1 MTIREALRLA
11 AARLEQAGVPDADVD
26 AAYLLASVL
35 KEDTLA
41 MRINGHRELAAPQ
54 RAAFDALCDRRAA
67 REPLQYILGETEF
80 MGLTFHVEPGV
91 LIPRADTEIL
101 VEKALAWMKPGARVL
116 DIGTGSGAIAV
127 SLAKLGRQAQVT
139 AVDVSDRAL
148 EIARQNAK
156 RNGAAV
162 EFVKS
167 DCFSA
172 LKGRK
177 YDMIVSNPP
186 YISEDE
192 MRGLMPEVTREPEL
206 ALFGGAD
213 GLDFYRRISRE
224 APEYLNE
231 GGCLLFE
238 IGWLQKDA
246 VSALVKAHIGEPFAL
261 REEGGRMLKK
271 LDWVHPRMEELGML
285 LSDPA
290 VVQDQEKWRALMR
303 EHSQLEPLDQAV
315 CRYAELED
323 AQKQARALLDDPD
336 MAEMAKEELAELE
349 RRLAATRREIQ
360 LLLLPKD
367 PNAERNVVME
377 IRGGAGGEEAALF
390 GAMLMRM
397 YMRYA
402 ERHGWKTEML
412 EASMTE
418 LGGVK
423 EAVFAIAGEGAFS
436 RLKYESGVHRVQRI
450 PVTESNGKRQT
461 STATV
466 AVLPEAEEVDV
477 KINPDD
483 LRIDV
488 YRASGHGGQYINKT
502 DSAVRITHIPSGIVV
517 TCQDEKSQLKNKEKA
532 MRVLRAR
539 LYEKLQ
545 EEKDAAYA
553 SDRRAQVGTGDRSE
567 RIRTYNFNEGRVTDH
582 RIGKT
587 IYAIDA
593 FVDGDMDDIIDP
605 LIYADQQEQLRAL
618 GQGEW
623 QRG

>member
-1 MTIREALRLA
+1 MQAYQALTTAQDHLA
-11 AARLEQAGVPDADVD
+11 QAKALLE
-26 AAYLLASVL
+26 
-35 KEDTLA
+35 
-41 MRINGHRELAAPQ
+41 
-54 RAAFDALCDRRAA
+54 
-67 REPLQYILGETEF
+67 GET
-80 MGLTFHVEPGV
+80 
-91 LIPRADTEIL
+91 
-101 VEKALAWMKPGARVL
+101 L
-116 DIGTGSGAIAV
+116 DPDFKEMV
-127 SLAKLGRQAQVT
+127 QQ
-139 AVDVSDRAL
+139 
-148 EIARQNAK
+148 E
-156 RNGAAV
+156 
-162 EFVKS
+162 
-167 DCFSA
+167 
-172 LKGRK
+172 
-177 YDMIVSNPP
+177 
-186 YISEDE
+186 ISEKSHD
-192 MRGLMPEVTREPEL
+192 V
-206 ALFGGAD
+206 
-213 GLDFYRRISRE
+213 
-224 APEYLNE
+224 
-231 GGCLLFE
+231 
-238 IGWLQKDA
+238 
-246 VSALVKAHIGEPFAL
+246 
-261 REEGGRMLKK
+261 
-271 LDWVHPRMEELGML
+271 EELENSL
-285 LSDPA
+285 
-290 VVQDQEKWRALMR
+290 K
-303 EHSQLEPLDQAV
+303 
-315 CRYAELED
+315 
-323 AQKQARALLDDPD
+323 
-336 MAEMAKEELAELE
+336 
-349 RRLAATRREIQ
+349 I
-360 LLLLPKD
+360 LLLPKD
-367 PNAERNVVME
+367 VNDGKSVIME
-377 IRGGAGGEEAALF
+377 IRSGAGGEEAALF

-423 EAVFAIAGEGAFS
+423 EAVFAITGEGAFS

>member
-1 MTIREALRLA
+1 MFEKFDWMLARYQELSEAVSQPEIIADQARWQRL
-11 AARLEQAGVPDADVD
+11 
-26 AAYLLASVL
+26 L
-35 KEDTLA
+35 KEHAALEPAVEAYRAYQKTLSD
-41 MRINGHRELAAPQ
+41 LAE
-54 RAAFDALCDRRAA
+54 A
-67 REPLQYILGETEF
+67 RE
-80 MGLTFHVEPGV
+80 
-91 LIPRADTEIL
+91 
-101 VEKALAWMKPGARVL
+101 
-116 DIGTGSGAIAV
+116 
-127 SLAKLGRQAQVT
+127 
-139 AVDVSDRAL
+139 
-148 EIARQNAK
+148 
-156 RNGAAV
+156 
-162 EFVKS
+162 
-167 DCFSA
+167 
-172 LKGRK
+172 
-177 YDMIVSNPP
+177 
-186 YISEDE
+186 
-192 MRGLMPEVTREPEL
+192 
-206 ALFGGAD
+206 
-213 GLDFYRRISRE
+213 
-224 APEYLNE
+224 
-231 GGCLLFE
+231 
-238 IGWLQKDA
+238 
-246 VSALVKAHIGEPFAL
+246 
-261 REEGGRMLKK
+261 ML
-271 LDWVHPRMEELGML
+271 
-285 LSDPA
+285 
-290 VVQDQEKWRALMR
+290 
-303 EHSQLEPLDQAV
+303 SQ
-315 CRYAELED
+315 
-323 AQKQARALLDDPD
+323 PD
-336 MAEMAKEELAELE
+336 MAELAQDEVNRLEAEKQRQEYEL
-349 RRLAATRREIQ
+349 R
-360 LLLLPKD
+360 LLLLPRD
-367 PNAERNVVME
+367 PDADKNVVME
-377 IRGGAGGEEAALF
+377 IRQGAGGDEAALF
-390 GAMLMRM
+390 GALLLRM
-397 YMRYA
+397 YTRYA
-402 ERHGWKTEML
+402 ERHRFRVEPV
-412 EASMTE
+412 SYNMTE

-423 EAVFAIAGEGAFS
+423 EAVFAITGEGAFS